1 MLTRIVLG
9 VAIAAAAISV
19 LVQSSR
25 LIGAEEST
33 RIALAGHVSSIED
46 GPMEGVVVSAKQDGS
61 TVTISVVSDEQGR
74 YSYPS
79 TKVAPGRYAI
89 RIRAVNRPWLVRMFH
104 RAGTSSHDASR
115 TSCPNRISPS
125 CPLPEL
131 STFQPCSFS
140 SEQRK
145 FKFTGSFPMQ
155 RTDLASRLITG
166 VFFPAGNEAPRAPDS
181 RL

>member
-33 RIALAGHVSSIED
+33 RITLAGHVSSIED

-89 RIRAVNRPWLVRMFH
+89 RIRAVGYELEGPKSVEGGTDNTATADLTPRDSKNIFGQLTNAEWL
-104 RAGTSSHDASR
+104 
-115 TSCPNRISPS
+115 
-125 CPLPEL
+125 
-131 STFQPCSFS
+131 
-140 SEQRK
+140 
-145 FKFTGSFPMQ
+145 
-155 RTDLASRLITG
+155 
-166 VFFPAGNEAPRAPDS
+166 
-181 RL
+181 